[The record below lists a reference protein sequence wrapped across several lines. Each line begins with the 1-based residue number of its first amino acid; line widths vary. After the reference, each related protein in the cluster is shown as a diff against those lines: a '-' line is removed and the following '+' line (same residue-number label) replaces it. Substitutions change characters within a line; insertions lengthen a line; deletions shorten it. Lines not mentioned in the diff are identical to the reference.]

1 MKSRRLILP
10 LIIAAL
16 VSAVGWAPSPAYAY
30 PVTPFSASLSGG
42 LTEGGITWYNRSVGL
57 QGYVSD
63 HTPGSTTV
71 MFDFYQGENLDMAL
85 YLSTQTR
92 TASGYGE
99 NRTDFNFT
107 QEGPVG
113 GITWVVI
120 SLCTAKCQIVLTY
133 KRR

>member
-1 MKSRRLILP
+1 MRSRRLVLP

-42 LTEGGITWYNRSVGL
+42 LTEGGVTWYNRSVGL

-63 HTPGSTTV
+63 HTPGSTTAV
-71 MFDFYQGENLDMAL
+71 FEFRQGEKLDSAVL
-85 YLSTQTR
+85 LSTQTR

-120 SLCTAKCQIVLTY
+120 SLCTDKCQIVRTL
-133 KRR
+133 KRP